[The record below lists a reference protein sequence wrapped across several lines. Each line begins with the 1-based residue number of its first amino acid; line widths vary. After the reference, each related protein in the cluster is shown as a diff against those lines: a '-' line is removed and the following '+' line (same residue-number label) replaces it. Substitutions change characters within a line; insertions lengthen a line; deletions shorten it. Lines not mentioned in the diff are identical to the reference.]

1 MIYRLFFLIISF
13 LLFSCASITL
23 ESSYKLKVKSDVA
36 SKIKYQ
42 DSTYNLPTEIEV
54 YRSPKPL
61 LLTYI
66 VDSLK
71 TKISVE
77 SQLNPTYKYGNM
89 LCFPSGY
96 IVDMLNDKRF
106 YYGKILILNS
116 NTVMLDS
123 KKLLIEPPK
132 ELKTYT
138 KNQLITKFVSEI
150 SKFRYHFSIPIA
162 CNFYMQPVGQ
172 GVKKGVGFGI
182 TAGMDYFYKKNK
194 FVSFT
199 VAGFTNKFGFNRYDY
214 LDEFYE
220 YERLSATNFS
230 LTDNFK
236 INRFSLG
243 YGLNFSEN
251 NWYFE
256 DRLDIDDFI
265 VRTKKE
271 RFNQNLGFV
280 FTGYF
285 KVYKC
290 IHIGV
295 NYRPTILQVDPS
307 TKFLYQHIFGF
318 DFQFKF

>member
-1 MIYRLFFLIISF
+1 MTQRFFLLFLSF
-13 LLFSCASITL
+13 LFFSCASITL
-23 ESSYKLKVKSDVA
+23 ESSYKLQVKSDVA

-42 DSTYNLPTEIEV
+42 DSTYNLPAEIEV

-61 LLTYI
+61 LITYI

-77 SQLNPTYKYGNM
+77 SQLNPTYKYGN
-89 LCFPSGY
+89 LFWFPSGY
-96 IVDMLNDKRF
+96 IVDMFNDKRF

-123 KKLLIEPPK
+123 KKLLIEPSK

-138 KNQLITKFVSEI
+138 KNQLVTKFVSEI
-150 SKFRYHFSIPIA
+150 SKFRYYFSFPTA
-162 CNFYMQPVGQ
+162 CNFYMQPAGQ

-182 TAGMDYFYKKNK
+182 TTGRDYFYKKNK

-199 VAGFTNKFGFNRYDY
+199 VAGFTNKFGTFDFYISD
-214 LDEFYE
+214 YE
-220 YERLSATNFS
+220 YEKLSETSFS

-236 INRFSLG
+236 IKRFSLG

-256 DRLDIDDFI
+256 DKIEIDDFAI
-265 VRTKKE
+265 RNEKR
-271 RFNQNLGFV
+271 RFNQNLGFT
-280 FTGYF
+280 FNGYF
-285 KVYKC
+285 KVFRCFYVG
-290 IHIGV
+290 ID
-295 NYRPTILQVDPS
+295 YRPSILQVAPS
-307 TKFLYQHIFGF
+307 TKFLYQHIFGL
-318 DFQFKF
+318 DYQFKF